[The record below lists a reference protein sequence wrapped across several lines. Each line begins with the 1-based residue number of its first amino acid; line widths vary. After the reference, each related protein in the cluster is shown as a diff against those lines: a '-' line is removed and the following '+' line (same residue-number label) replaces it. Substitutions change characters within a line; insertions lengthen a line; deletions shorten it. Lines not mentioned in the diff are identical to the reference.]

1 MTGGR
6 TVSVTG
12 EGSEWYAAH
21 PYTVKLT
28 IRERACGVTLGATL
42 TITLKSFQGHAAIC
56 TIVPQFEAASS
67 NCPPDEKNSLMLT
80 PGIR

>member
-1 MTGGR
+1 MTGGRR

-28 IRERACGVTLGATL
+28 IRERACGMTLGATL
-42 TITLKSFQGHAAIC
+42 TTHAEVISRAC
-56 TIVPQFEAASS
+56 SYLY
-67 NCPPDEKNSLMLT
+67 NCPP
-80 PGIR
+80 I

>member
-12 EGSEWYAAH
+12 EGSEWYGAH

-28 IRERACGVTLGATL
+28 IRERACGMTLGATL

-56 TIVPQFEAASS
+56 TIVPHLRQRRAIV
-67 NCPPDEKNSLMLT
+67 PLMKKTL
-80 PGIR
+80 GEIVEQR

>member
-1 MTGGR
+1 ML
-6 TVSVTG
+6 G

-28 IRERACGVTLGATL
+28 IRARERACGMTLGAALTL
-42 TITLKSFQGHAAIC
+42 TLKSFEGHAAIC

-67 NCPPDEKNSLMLT
+67 NCPLSVTNSDNSYC
-80 PGIR
+80 

>member
-28 IRERACGVTLGATL
+28 IRERACGMTLGATL
-42 TITLKSFQGHAAIC
+42 TLTLKTFQGHAAIFAN
-56 TIVPQFEAASS
+56 VPHLKRRPAMV
-67 NCPPDEKNSLMLT
+67 PLMKKLE
-80 PGIR
+80 P